1 MKTPI
6 TLFQI
11 SEECFEGVHFDS
23 QLTFQKILAVKNN
36 ETEAHELM
44 LELKHD
50 FELEKDVLHQINN
63 AKKTL
68 ILTALLTVVIFVGI
82 IYLSVFLKIG

>member
-36 ETEAHELM
+36 ETEAHKLM
-44 LELKHD
+44 LELK
-50 FELEKDVLHQINN
+50 EKDVLHQINN
-63 AKKTL
+63 AKKAF